1 MTVRTFAI
9 AESVPHGSGATS
21 QPRFSV
27 TGHALD
33 LAVNALER
41 IARKLRVVECVDL
54 ERFGDVTGLTRAL
67 GRGETKL
74 PCVNVTVATPAL
86 AWRPAVRGPL
96 PAQPVL
102 LRGGVATIARRFRVR
117 AGQRPGAVIDPWR
130 LPASLGVAVG
140 AASVAHLD
148 RELLTMGVVVAVDA
162 ALRPELQVVARPF
175 ALVTARAAD
184 RFVFA
189 VQRELGAAVLRHG
202 KQGRPKP
209 VLVVT
214 GRAIGGS

>member
-1 MTVRTFAI
+1 VTVRTFAI
-9 AESVPHGSGATS
+9 TESVPHRSGATS

-27 TGHALD
+27 TGYALD

-41 IARKLRVVECVDL
+41 VARELRVVECVDL
-54 ERFGDVTGLTRAL
+54 ERVGDMTGLTCAL
-67 GRGETKL
+67 GRGEAKL
-74 PCVNVTVATPAL
+74 PGVNVTVATPAL
-86 AWRPAVRGPL
+86 AWRPAVSGPL

-102 LRGGVATIARRFRVR
+102 LRGGVATVAGRFRVR
-117 AGQRPGAVIDPWR
+117 TGQRPGAVIDPWR
-130 LPASLGVAVG
+130 LPTSLGVAVG

-148 RELLTMGVVVAVDA
+148 RKLLTMRVVVAVDA
-162 ALRPELQVVARPF
+162 ALRPELQVVPGPF

-189 VQRELGAAVLRHG
+189 VQWELGAAVLRHG
-202 KQGRPKP
+202 EQGRPKP

-214 GRAIGGS
+214 TRAVGDS